1 MLDDAVLELSRL
13 SLSDLETLFVDEEE
27 MVDLEN
33 DACVNWSDVEDGN
46 DTGPFS
52 TRNGSKVE
60 DFWPMLLR
68 STSIEPHGKSGP
80 RLLDWAGPLGSL
92 CFVSMLTGQDVSTAD
107 FDKYWP
113 IGPPLHGALSPVSA
127 FYLGDSVSPIR
138 PIQSAC
144 SYGMLFDPVASAACD
159 VAWNPKLP
167 MMNL

>member
-107 FDKYWP
+107 FDKYWANWSSTAWSAVSSFCLLP
-113 IGPPLHGALSPVSA
+113 RRQCQSDSSDSKCLFIRNAL
-127 FYLGDSVSPIR
+127 
-138 PIQSAC
+138 
-144 SYGMLFDPVASAACD
+144 
-159 VAWNPKLP
+159 
-167 MMNL
+167 